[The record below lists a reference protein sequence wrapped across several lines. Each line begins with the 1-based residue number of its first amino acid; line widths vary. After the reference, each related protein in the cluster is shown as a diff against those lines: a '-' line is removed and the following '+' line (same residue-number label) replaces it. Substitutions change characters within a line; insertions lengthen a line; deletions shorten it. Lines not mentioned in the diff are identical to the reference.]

1 MRVRALLIA
10 SLLLSFFAPQPQGAV
25 ALGGFAS
32 APLDVL
38 TTAIAG
44 GIRITW
50 STPTDIDSG
59 ITGYRIESSS
69 TGTSGTWNLATTVAS
84 ATRSHDLL
92 GLSQVATYIRIAAT
106 TSAGTG
112 TYGYPWTKLYRTF
125 TKTRNGDNIVYEA
138 GFGVTAGNFAVV
150 NSGLSFSRIRYRME
164 DSFTV
169 GNLNYADVDFYKW
182 AASGAPTTTTTSA
195 TLPPTINNLQVL
207 SPATGGTIQ
216 TNVADMNVISNI
228 VNTSFY
234 PNPISN
240 GSGKL
245 GRLEIWPWNYGTGP
259 SGLEPTGT
267 TNSYDFDDNSAGAA
281 RYGSF
286 QVHDVTT
293 AGSRGPIFA
302 WNDHSNA
309 TPDIGFGNAVTP
321 TARASHEDWTFCGS
335 GGSCQQPNYFSL
347 TIFVNAPVTP
357 LADATPP
364 TVSRIDGRTIGKN
377 GDTITVRSTELG
389 TVYLVNQ
396 SVTVSNLASVT
407 GATSANRNSV
417 SISAANTDTTLT
429 LASLNDGLYNLY
441 AADSANN
448 LSTAILATIRVDN
461 TAPTASTIVVNPTGT
476 AIIITASETIT
487 NSLQLSGIYTISDS
501 GGALTV
507 TSTSFSLST
516 ATLNL
521 SRAIPAGAT
530 VSFAYAPS
538 TGSVGGRWIDQAGN
552 ELATIT
558 TRTIMNNSIVAIS
571 VNLSVPTVIS
581 KGTSASISAVLSV
594 AGRVTFTIGGK
605 RIPGCI
611 NRLASGST
619 PITITCN
626 FKSGVSGQQTIRAVL
641 IPTVEA
647 YPTTVTSVEKVI
659 LKRSGKR

>member
-32 APLDVL
+32 APLGV
-38 TTAIAG
+38 TATAIAG
-44 GIRITW
+44 GVRVTW
-50 STPTDIDSG
+50 TTPIDVDSG
-59 ITGYRIESSS
+59 ITGFRVESSS
-69 TGTSGTWNLATTVAS
+69 SGNSGTWNLATTVAS
-84 ATRSHDLL
+84 GIRTYDIL
-92 GLSQVATYIRIAAT
+92 GLSQVATYVRVAAT

-112 TYGYPWTKLYRTF
+112 TYGYPWTKLYRTL
-125 TKTRNGDNIVYEA
+125 TKTRSGNNIVYET
-138 GFGVTAGNFAVV
+138 GFGVTAGDYAVV
-150 NSGLSFSRIRYRME
+150 NSTLSFSRIRYRME

-182 AASGAPTTTTTSA
+182 ASSGASAETTTSA
-195 TLPPTINNLQVL
+195 TLAPTISNLQIL
-207 SPATGGTIQ
+207 SPASGGTIQ
-216 TNVADMNVISNI
+216 TNVADLNVISSIFN
-228 VNTSFY
+228 SSDY
-234 PNPISN
+234 PNQISN
-240 GSGKL
+240 GSGKI
-245 GRLEIWPWNYGTGP
+245 GRLEIWPFNYAPGGSGLQP
-259 SGLEPTGT
+259 SGDANT
-267 TNSYDFDDNSAGAA
+267 YDFDDSSAGAA
-281 RYGSF
+281 SYGSF
-286 QVHDVTT
+286 QVHDVTSVS
-293 AGSRGPIFA
+293 SRRTIFA
-302 WNDHSNA
+302 WNNHSNS
-309 TPDIGFGNAVTP
+309 TPDIGFGSGVTP
-321 TARASHEDWTFCGS
+321 TAKAGHEDWTFCG
-335 GGSCQQPNYFSL
+335 GSSCPQPTYFSL
-347 TIFVNAPVTP
+347 TIFINAPLTP

-364 TVSRIDGRTIGKN
+364 TVSRIDSRALGKN
-377 GDTITVRSTELG
+377 GDTITVRSTEVG
-389 TVYLVNQ
+389 TAYLVNQ
-396 SVTVSNLASVT
+396 SVTVTNLASIT
-407 GATSANRNSV
+407 GAASANRNST
-417 SISAANTDTTLT
+417 SISAANTNTTLT

-441 AADSANN
+441 AADSVNN

-538 TGSVGGRWIDQAGN
+538 TGSAGGRWIDQAGN

-581 KGTSASISAVLSV
+581 KGTSASISVVLSV

-611 NRLASGST
+611 NRVASGST

-641 IPTVEA
+641 IPTEEA